1 MAPRRRGVSPYP
13 EAMGPWTKLALAIVV
28 EVAATLAL
36 RQSDGMTQPVWTAA
50 MVIGYLVSFWLLAQI
65 TGDLEIGVIYAVWSA
80 AGTALVAAIGIALFG
95 EQLSALK
102 LVGIALII
110 AGVVALNL
118 GGGGGHGEAAS
129 RSAPPTPT
137 A

>member
-1 MAPRRRGVSPYP
+1 
-13 EAMGPWTKLALAIVV
+13 MGPWTKLALAIVV

-102 LVGIALII
+102 LVGLALII
-110 AGVVALNL
+110 GGVVALNL
-118 GGGGGHGEAAS
+118 GGGGGHDKAAS
-129 RSAPPTPT
+129 TPTTPTPT

>member
-1 MAPRRRGVSPYP
+1 
-13 EAMGPWTKLALAIVV
+13 MGPWTKLALAIVV

-36 RQSDGMTQPVWTAA
+36 RQSDGMTQPLWTAA
-50 MVIGYLVSFWLLAQI
+50 MVIGYLISFWLLAQI

-80 AGTALVAAIGIALFG
+80 AGTALVAAIGIAIFG

-102 LVGIALII
+102 IVGIALII

-118 GGGGGHGEAAS
+118 GGGGGHGERAAS
-129 RSAPPTPT
+129 PTPQT
-137 A
+137 PAS

>member
-1 MAPRRRGVSPYP
+1 
-13 EAMGPWTKLALAIVV
+13 MGPWTKLALAIVV